1 MVNSARKYAFQAVKV
16 TITAIMLCVFCWLFF
31 SNPDSTTNTQFV
43 VADTSVTSQANGDTV
58 VSASTYSSASQFEH
72 HKQSANWQFERVD
85 ETKFSV
91 AAANIY
97 LLTEPILTDWF
108 LIKPSSRF
116 HLSGW
121 KDVGM
126 QFKIKNAFI

>member
-1 MVNSARKYAFQAVKV
+1 MVDTAKKHAFQTAKV

-31 SNPDSTTNTQFV
+31 SNPDSTTNTQFAF
-43 VADTSVTSQANGDTV
+43 ADTIVTSEVSDDVA
-58 VSASTYSSASQFEH
+58 VSASPYLSASQFEH

-91 AAANIY
+91 AVANIY
-97 LLTEPILTDWF
+97 LLTEPILVDWF

-116 HLSGW
+116 RLSGW
-121 KDVGM
+121 KDVGI

>member
-1 MVNSARKYAFQAVKV
+1 MVNSAKRSAFQALKI

-31 SNPDSTTNTQFV
+31 SNPDSTTNTKLV
-43 VADTSVTSQANGDTV
+43 VADTPVTSQANDDTA
-58 VSASTYSSASQFEH
+58 VSASPYSSASQFEH
-72 HKQSANWQFERVD
+72 HKQSANWQFERID

-91 AAANIY
+91 AVANIY
-97 LLTEPILTDWF
+97 LLTEPILVDWF

>member
-1 MVNSARKYAFQAVKV
+1 MVDTAKRSAFQAAKI
-16 TITAIMLCVFCWLFF
+16 TITAVMLCVFCWLLF
-31 SNPDSTTNTQFV
+31 SNPDSTTNTQFA
-43 VADTSVTSQANGDTV
+43 VADTVVTSEVSDGAA
-58 VSASTYSSASQFEH
+58 VSASPYSSASQFEH
-72 HKQSANWQFERVD
+72 HKQSANWQFERID

-91 AAANIY
+91 LVANIY

>member
-1 MVNSARKYAFQAVKV
+1 MIDTAKQYAFQAAKI
-16 TITAIMLCVFCWLFF
+16 TITAVMLCVLCWLLF
-31 SNPDSTTNTQFV
+31 SNPDSTTNTQFA
-43 VADTSVTSQANGDTV
+43 VADTVVTSEVSDGAA
-58 VSASTYSSASQFEH
+58 VSASPYSSASQFEH
-72 HKQSANWQFERVD
+72 HKQSANWQFERID

-91 AAANIY
+91 LVANIY

>member
-1 MVNSARKYAFQAVKV
+1 MVNSAKRSAFQALKI
-16 TITAIMLCVFCWLFF
+16 TTTAIMLYVFCWLFF
-31 SNPDSTTNTQFV
+31 TNPDSTTNTQLV
-43 VADTSVTSQANGDTV
+43 LADTFVTSEANDDAA
-58 VSASTYSSASQFEH
+58 VSASPYSSASQFEH
-72 HKQSANWQFERVD
+72 HKQSANWQFERID

-121 KDVGM
+121 KDVGI

>member
-1 MVNSARKYAFQAVKV
+1 MVDTAKQYAFQALKI

-43 VADTSVTSQANGDTV
+43 VADTSVTSQVNGDTV
-58 VSASTYSSASQFEH
+58 VSASLYSSASQFEH
-72 HKQSANWQFERVD
+72 HKQSANWQFERID

-91 AAANIY
+91 AVANIY

-121 KDVGM
+121 KDVGI

>member
-1 MVNSARKYAFQAVKV
+1 MVDEAKKHAFQALK
-16 TITAIMLCVFCWLFF
+16 ITTTAVMLCVFCWLFF

-43 VADTSVTSQANGDTV
+43 VADTFVTSEVSDDAV
-58 VSASTYSSASQFEH
+58 VSISPHSSASQFEH

-91 AAANIY
+91 AVANIY
-97 LLTEPILTDWF
+97 LLTDPILTDWF

-121 KDVGM
+121 KDVGI

>member
-1 MVNSARKYAFQAVKV
+1 MVNSVKRSAFQALKI

-31 SNPDSTTNTQFV
+31 TNPDSTTNTQFA
-43 VADTSVTSQANGDTV
+43 VADTVVTSDISDDAA
-58 VSASTYSSASQFEH
+58 VSASLYSSASQFEH
-72 HKQSANWQFERVD
+72 HKQSANWQFERID

-121 KDVGM
+121 KDVGI

>member
-1 MVNSARKYAFQAVKV
+1 MVDAAKKQAFQTAKI

-31 SNPDSTTNTQFV
+31 TNPDSTTNTQLV
-43 VADTSVTSQANGDTV
+43 VADAFVTSQANDDTA
-58 VSASTYSSASQFEH
+58 VSASLYSSASQFEH
-72 HKQSANWQFERVD
+72 HKQSANWQFERID

-91 AAANIY
+91 AVANSY
-97 LLTEPILTDWF
+97 LLTEPILVDWF

-116 HLSGW
+116 RLSGW
-121 KDVGM
+121 KDVGI

>member
-1 MVNSARKYAFQAVKV
+1 MVDTAKRSAFQAAKI
-16 TITAIMLCVFCWLFF
+16 TITAVMLCMFCWLFF
-31 SNPDSTTNTQFV
+31 SNPDSATNTQLA
-43 VADTSVTSQANGDTV
+43 VADTVVTSDISNDAA
-58 VSASTYSSASQFEH
+58 VSASPYSSASQFEH

-121 KDVGM
+121 KDVGI

>member
-1 MVNSARKYAFQAVKV
+1 MVNSAKRSAFQAGKI

-43 VADTSVTSQANGDTV
+43 VADKSITSQVYDNTA
-58 VSASTYSSASQFEH
+58 VSASLYSSASQFEH

-85 ETKFSV
+85 ETKFSALV
-91 AAANIY
+91 ANIY
-97 LLTEPILTDWF
+97 LLTEPIPIDWF